1 MAQSRGR
8 FFEQDFLNH
17 RVLVEGGVL
26 AEACGQV
33 LTDFFRARRNPAAS
47 EG

>member
-1 MAQSRGR
+1 
-8 FFEQDFLNH
+8 
-17 RVLVEGGVL
+17 VL

-33 LTDFFRARRNPAAS
+33 LTDFFRARRNPAAG